1 MTGAAFRRYLGEVRT
16 GSQNCRRTALPA
28 ALIAVAFTVG
38 TSWAQPAD
46 RLSVVVSLHPWADI
60 VAQVGGEAVSVTTL
74 LPAGASPHAFEPL
87 PSQGALLHVADL
99 VVINGGL
106 DGWLERLLRAVA
118 PSATQL
124 VIMES
129 VAFEPLHEH
138 AHGSAEEA
146 HGAQGS
152 NPHVWLDP
160 DVAAEAASVI
170 AEALA
175 ELRPGLGDTFRANAA
190 ELAAELEAL
199 AAELEALLAP
209 AQGAPF
215 VQFHDAWGYFAR
227 RFGLDVVAT
236 LEPFPGREPSSRY
249 VAETVFVVRRSGAKA
264 IFDERQLSGR
274 TAEVVAE
281 SAGVEVVML
290 DPIGGPPG
298 PSTYQELLRHNARL
312 IADALGPR

>member
-1 MTGAAFRRYLGEVRT
+1 MLAVVLLSVALAA
-16 GSQNCRRTALPA
+16 GS
-28 ALIAVAFTVG
+28 
-38 TSWAQPAD
+38 SSAQPAD
-46 RLSVVVSLHPWADI
+46 QLSVLVSLHPWADI
-60 VAQVGGEAVSVTTL
+60 VERVGGAAVSVTTL

-87 PSQGALLHVADL
+87 PSQGALLHGADL
-99 VVINGGL
+99 VVLNGGL
-106 DGWLERLLRAVA
+106 DGWLERLLQAVA
-118 PSATQL
+118 PGTDRL

-129 VAFEPLHEH
+129 VTFEPLHEH
-138 AHGSAEEA
+138 DHGSADEA
-146 HGAQGS
+146 HGAEAS

-175 ELRPGLGDTFRANAA
+175 ELRPGLGDVFMANAA
-190 ELAAELEAL
+190 ELALELDAL
-199 AAELEALLAP
+199 AAEVEALLAP
-209 AQGAPF
+209 VHGAPF

-227 RFGLDVVAT
+227 RFGLEVVAT

-249 VAETVFVVRRSGAKA
+249 VAETVLAVRASGATA

-281 SAGVEVVML
+281 AAGVEVVML

-298 PSTYQELLRHNARL
+298 PATYQELLRHNARL
-312 IADALGPR
+312 IADALGRP